1 MILVFLFLLFI
12 FILLDSLFII
22 LLLSNI
28 IITINELKLS
38 NLKEYVTDD
47 YIINISLNLFNKFKW
62 FNLKLDNKKIKKIY
76 SKIKTS
82 KIDSRKVIDNIIR
95 INHKSIKKL
104 KPDIEKLD
112 LLAGIGT
119 EDAIL
124 TSSTV
129 FLSSLFISTILPQLT
144 KRIDEKNFKYRVI
157 PVYNKNVYYIELNC
171 IFAIKLVH
179 IINIIYIYLKERKTW

>member
-179 IINIIYIYLKERKTW
+179 IINIIYIYLKERKT

>member
-12 FILLDSLFII
+12 FILLDFLFII
-22 LLLSNI
+22 LLLSYI
-28 IITINELKLS
+28 RITINELKLS

-62 FNLKLDNKKIKKIY
+62 FNLKLNNKKIKTIY

-179 IINIIYIYLKERKTW
+179 IINIIYIYLKERKT

>member
-1 MILVFLFLLFI
+1 MLFI
-12 FILLDSLFII
+12 FILLDFLFII
-22 LLLSNI
+22 LLLSYI
-28 IITINELKLS
+28 RITINELKLS

-62 FNLKLDNKKIKKIY
+62 FNLKLNNKKIKTIY

-179 IINIIYIYLKERKTW
+179 IINIIYIYLKERKT